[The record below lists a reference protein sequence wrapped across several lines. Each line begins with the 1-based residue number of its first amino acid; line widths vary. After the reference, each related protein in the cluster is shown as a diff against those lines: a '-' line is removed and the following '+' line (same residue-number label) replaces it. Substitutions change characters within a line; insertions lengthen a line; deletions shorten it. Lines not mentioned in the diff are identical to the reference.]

1 MSSVQ
6 YVGLKNN
13 LRTSKLESEIYNI
26 IKEKIEELP
35 NIQGLKLDVELTLL
49 CCDLIENYTADKK
62 LTADKKTLVIKVL
75 TEIFSLTE
83 EEQTQ
88 IGSTIEFLF
97 NNNKISR
104 ISFSSVIMKG
114 CFQWFKK
121 KFL

>member
-35 NIQGLKLDVELTLL
+35 NLQGLKLDVELTLL
-49 CCDLIENYTADKK
+49 CCDLIENYVADKK
-62 LTADKKTLVIKVL
+62 LETDKKALVIKVL
-75 TEIFSLTE
+75 SEIFSLTE
-83 EEQTQ
+83 DEQNQ
-88 IGSTIEFLF
+88 IGNTIEFLF

-104 ISFSSVIMKG
+104 IKFFSVIAKSG
-114 CFQWFKK
+114 IQWFKK

>member
-35 NIQGLKLDVELTLL
+35 NIHTLKLDVELTLL
-49 CCDLIENYTADKK
+49 CCDLIENYVADKK
-62 LTADKKTLVIKVL
+62 LETDKKTLVIKVL
-75 TEIFSLTE
+75 SEIFSLTE
-83 EEQTQ
+83 EEQNQ
-88 IGSTIEFLF
+88 IGNTIEFLF

-104 ISFSSVIMKG
+104 IKFFSVIAKSG
-114 CFQWFKK
+114 YSWFKK